1 MCTAQK
7 EIIFYCC
14 EFCDI
19 VAAAVAVAIAAVA
32 VIVIVVPYT
41 FAKETL
47 SHAQTKKRV
56 NKEKSLTQEVN
67 LIHVYV

>member
-47 SHAQTKKRV
+47 ARTD
-56 NKEKSLTQEVN
+56 KEKS
-67 LIHVYV
+67 

>member
-19 VAAAVAVAIAAVA
+19 VAAAVA

>member
-19 VAAAVAVAIAAVA
+19 VAAAVAIAAVA

-47 SHAQTKKRV
+47 ARTD
-56 NKEKSLTQEVN
+56 KEKS
-67 LIHVYV
+67 

>member
-19 VAAAVAVAIAAVA
+19 VAAAVAIAAVA